1 MADTLLI
8 LHFIGLMLTAAGVLG
23 SVVALAS
30 VKPEARQ
37 KKGRARRPGRAYAQ
51 LAAVGLAFLWA
62 SGIAMLTL
70 ESGLSVP
77 EAMFWMKMIFATLL
91 TLSVVG
97 IETIHARKA
106 KQAGGLL
113 ASLGPLAG
121 LSLVAAVI
129 FAVLAYH

>member
-1 MADTLLI
+1 MADGLLI
-8 LHFIGLMLTAAGVLG
+8 LHFMGLMLAAAGVLG

-51 LAAVGLAFLWA
+51 LAAVGIALLWA
-62 SGIAMLTL
+62 SGLAMMTM
-70 ESGLSVP
+70 ESGVRVP
-77 EAMFWMKMIFATLL
+77 DSMFWMKLVFAVIL
-91 TLSVVG
+91 TLAVAG
-97 IETIHARKA
+97 IETIHARKS